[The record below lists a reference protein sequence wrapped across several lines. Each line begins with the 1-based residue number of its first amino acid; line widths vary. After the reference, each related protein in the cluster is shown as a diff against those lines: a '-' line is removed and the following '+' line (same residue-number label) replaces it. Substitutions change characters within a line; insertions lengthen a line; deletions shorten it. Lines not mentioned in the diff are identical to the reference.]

1 MVTTS
6 LSCGVQEW
14 IVLQNLAFFDKNGG
28 FQTFQKNFFL
38 ITHQLWV
45 RKCAFHNIV
54 FWKRSF
60 VCCYLRSF
68 SWLSPLI
75 AAVVSVSASVF
86 QTKSTNHWVF
96 PDSDIMKGSIS
107 LPKVIKVSFWEVWN
121 SPFLSKKIPILQH
134 YLLFDP
140 AHLACLDV
148 SKKFWTL
155 KLNLPLSMNG
165 HVFCEW
171 PLGLS
176 LA

>member
-1 MVTTS
+1 M
-6 LSCGVQEW
+6 
-14 IVLQNLAFFDKNGG
+14 
-28 FQTFQKNFFL
+28 
-38 ITHQLWV
+38 
-45 RKCAFHNIV
+45 
-54 FWKRSF
+54 

-140 AHLACLDV
+140 AHLACEQLPFFHPIFYFAWKYLLPYSHTLV
-148 SKKFWTL
+148 EIHLLFHHQIFHFWFL
-155 KLNLPLSMNG
+155 QMQEL
-165 HVFCEW
+165 
-171 PLGLS
+171 LS
-176 LA
+176 LMIQWHLLKFPGCRKWIINIVKFF